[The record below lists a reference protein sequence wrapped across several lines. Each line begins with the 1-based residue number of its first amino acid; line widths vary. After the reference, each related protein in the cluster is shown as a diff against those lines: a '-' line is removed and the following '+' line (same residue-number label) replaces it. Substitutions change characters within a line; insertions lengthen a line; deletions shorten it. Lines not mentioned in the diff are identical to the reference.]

1 MAILELFVLELG
13 GLGALSMAVRVRLR
27 ITRGDSAIE
36 AIALVNSG
44 YEADSPQL
52 MIPLTLAKT
61 LGAWP
66 PPPDSREVIFETAGG
81 PVKVW
86 IVKRGARVRV
96 IASDAESK
104 EVEVDLVISPLID
117 EPLISDIL
125 AGRLEIA
132 VEDFAEGLW
141 RFKWEPIEKL
151 RRSEKRAF

>member
-1 MAILELFVLELG
+1 M
-13 GLGALSMAVRVRLR
+13 
-27 ITRGDSAIE
+27 
-36 AIALVNSG
+36 
-44 YEADSPQL
+44 
-52 MIPLTLAKT
+52 
-61 LGAWP
+61 
-66 PPPDSREVIFETAGG
+66 
-81 PVKVW
+81 W
-86 IVKRGARVRV
+86 IIKRGARVRV
-96 IASDAESK
+96 VASDAESK

>member
-27 ITRGDSAIE
+27 ITRGGSAIE

-66 PPPDSREVIFETAGG
+66 SPLDSREAIFRNCWWT
-81 PVKVW
+81 
-86 IVKRGARVRV
+86 R
-96 IASDAESK
+96 ES
-104 EVEVDLVISPLID
+104 VDH
-117 EPLISDIL
+117 
-125 AGRLEIA
+125 
-132 VEDFAEGLW
+132 
-141 RFKWEPIEKL
+141 
-151 RRSEKRAF
+151 